1 MVIAGLEE
9 NRNKRYDG
17 RRMIF
22 VNFKTYKEGT
32 GKEAVK
38 LAKICQE
45 VGKKTSLKI
54 IPLVQAVD
62 IFRLANLGF
71 EVWAQNLDDINFG
84 PNTGQIL
91 PQAILAAGARGT
103 ILNHSE
109 NKLPIPVI
117 GSVVVRCKRLELK
130 TLVCAESIEEA
141 KEIAEFK
148 PDFIA
153 YEPPELIGSRTTSV
167 STAKPEVIRDFVKEI
182 KKIPIVVGAGV
193 HSKEDVEITIKLGAV
208 GVLVA
213 TDVILTKDPKKELID
228 LAEGFR

>member
-1 MVIAGLEE
+1 
-9 NRNKRYDG
+9 
-17 RRMIF
+17 MIF

-32 GKEAVK
+32 GEGAVK

-45 VGKKTSLKI
+45 VSKATSLKI
-54 IPLVQAVD
+54 IPFVQAVD
-62 IFRLANLGF
+62 IFRLARLGF
-71 EVWAQNLDDINFG
+71 EVWAQHLDDIDFG

-117 GSVVVRCKRLELK
+117 GSIVARCQRLGLK
-130 TLVCAESIEEA
+130 TLVCAESIEEG
-141 KEIAEFK
+141 KEVAVFK
-148 PDFIA
+148 PDFLA
-153 YEPPELIGSRTTSV
+153 YEPPEFIGSQMASV

-182 KKIPIVVGAGV
+182 KTISILVGAGI
-193 HSKEDVEITIKLGAV
+193 HSQEDVKIAIKLGAV

-213 TDVILTKDPKKELID
+213 TDVVLAKEPKKELID
-228 LAEGFR
+228 LAGGFK

>member
-1 MVIAGLEE
+1 MV
-9 NRNKRYDG
+9 
-17 RRMIF
+17 F

-45 VGKKTSLKI
+45 VSQKTSLKI

-62 IFRLANLGF
+62 IFRLASLGF
-71 EVWAQNLDDINFG
+71 EIWAQHLDDINFG

-109 NKLPIPVI
+109 NRLPTPVI
-117 GSVVVRCKRLELK
+117 GSILNRCRRLELK
-130 TLVCAESIEEA
+130 TLVCSESIEEA

-148 PDFIA
+148 PNFLA
-153 YEPPELIGSRTTSV
+153 YEPSEFIGSRTTSV
-167 STAKPEVIRDFVKEI
+167 STVKPEVIRDFIKEI
-182 KKIPIVVGAGV
+182 KKIPVLVGAGV
-193 HSKEDVEITIKLGAV
+193 HSKKDVEVALKLGAK
-208 GVLVA
+208 GILVA
-213 TDVILTKDPKKELID
+213 TDVVLAKDPKKELTD
-228 LAEGFR
+228 LAEGF